1 MPTETWIDF
10 KLQTIS
16 KNHETSHKTQN
27 TTNPLINAE
36 DEYIVGAVEIYLHM
50 GAQLSTPNFAE
61 LIILL

>member
-1 MPTETWIDF
+1 
-10 KLQTIS
+10 
-16 KNHETSHKTQN
+16 
-27 TTNPLINAE
+27 LINAE